1 MATHLGSNSASAALG
16 TKKTVERRM
25 RHWSNNNNNNN
36 KKINDIGLLQSYSSF
51 R

>member
-1 MATHLGSNSASAALG
+1 MATHLGSNSASAALA

-25 RHWSNNNNNNN
+25 RHWSNNNNN
-36 KKINDIGLLQSYSSF
+36 KINDIGLLQSYSSF